1 MIEGDYMKKLFTLT
15 FGTFLML
22 CFAGTASALLFSDT
36 QHQNVWFSSSN
47 TTKTWTFDLDN
58 DALDWGDINSEDS
71 INWAFLSF
79 GTFDDHD
86 SQLEYAN
93 INLDGTLNFNWE
105 VDPGWWSA
113 NVSSL
118 VVDDHF
124 LAVTFNLLR
133 GDFGVSWVNLFGD
146 YTDNRENTSAAPVPE
161 PATMLLLGC
170 GLIGLAGSSRKKWL
184 KR

>member
-1 MIEGDYMKKLFTLT
+1 MIEGENMRKLFALTL
-15 FGTFLML
+15 GTVLML

-36 QHQNVWFSSSN
+36 QHRNVWFTSSN

-71 INWAFLSF
+71 INWALLSF

-86 SQLEYAN
+86 RRLEYAN
-93 INLDGTLNFNWE
+93 INLDGSLNLNWE
-105 VDPGWWSA
+105 VDPGWWRT
-113 NVSSL
+113 NVTSF

-124 LAVTFNLLR
+124 LAVTFNRLR
-133 GDFGVSWVNLFGD
+133 GDFGVSWVNLAGD
-146 YTDNRENTSAAPVPE
+146 YTDNRENTAGAPVPE
-161 PATMLLLGC
+161 PATLLLLGL
-170 GLIGLAGSSRKKWL
+170 GMIGLAGSSRKKWL